1 MLQIM
6 ILNQVLQFFC
16 VRKKNAFSLLFRII
30 HFHFVLPPNKMEEK
44 SGVLG
49 EMQQISPCLYTLAST
64 CGSDHLCAAFYLL
77 SPGAVVGTSTGVQNM
92 LLLCTENFLGRS
104 CIVTHSLL

>member
-6 ILNQVLQFFC
+6 TLNQVVQFSC

-30 HFHFVLPPNKMEEK
+30 HFHFVLPPNKMKEK

-49 EMQQISPCLYTLAST
+49 EMQQISLPLCSLLALAST
-64 CGSDHLCAAFYLL
+64 CGSDQLCTAFYL
-77 SPGAVVGTSTGVQNM
+77 VDTST
-92 LLLCTENFLGRS
+92 GRS